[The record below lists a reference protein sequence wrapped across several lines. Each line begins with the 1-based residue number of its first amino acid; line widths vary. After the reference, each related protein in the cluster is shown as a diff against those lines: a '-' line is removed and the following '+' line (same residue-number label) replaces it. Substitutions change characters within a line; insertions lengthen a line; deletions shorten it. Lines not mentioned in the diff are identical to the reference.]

1 MAEAMNE
8 VDLFVIGGGSGGVR
22 AARIA
27 AGYGARVAIAEEANF
42 GGTCVNRGCVPK
54 KLLVYAS
61 RYRGDFDEAAAFGW
75 RVGETAFDWATL
87 IANKDREIAR
97 LEAVYRRN
105 LDKAGVA
112 IHAQR
117 AVLDDAHTVRLAD
130 GTRIRAGKILIAS
143 GGRPYRGPAF
153 EGQELAITSDEAFHL
168 RALPR
173 RIVIVGGG
181 YIAVEFAGIFAGLGS
196 ETTLV
201 HRGERVLRGFDT
213 ELADALA
220 SAYGRQGIGLRLGAT
235 VKRIVRDSDESG
247 LAVTLSDGSIAHA
260 DVVMLCT
267 GRRPYTGGLGLAE
280 AGVALA
286 QSGAILVDGESRTSV
301 PSVFAVGDVTDRV
314 NLTPVAIREGHAFA
328 DREFGGVPQPID
340 YDLIPTAVFSTPE
353 LGTVGLPEAA
363 ARERYP
369 QLRVFRTGFRT
380 MRSAFADGDDRMLMK
395 LLVDGATD
403 RVVGVHVLGD
413 AAAEMIQLAGV
424 AQTAGATKAQ
434 FDMTMALHPSAAEEL
449 VTLRQA
455 S

>member
-1 MAEAMNE
+1 MEK
-8 VDLFVIGGGSGGVR
+8 VDLFVIGAGSGGVR

-27 AGYGARVAIAEEANF
+27 AGHGAKVAIAEEANF

-61 RYRGDFDEAAAFGW
+61 RYQGDFDEAAAFGW
-75 RVGETAFDWATL
+75 RVGETSFDWATL

-97 LEAVYRRN
+97 LESVYRRN
-105 LDKAGVA
+105 LDKAGVT

-130 GTRIRAGKILIAS
+130 GSRVHAGKILIAT

-168 RALPR
+168 AELPR

-201 HRGERVLRGFDT
+201 HRGERLLRGFDT
-213 ELADALA
+213 ELADELA
-220 SAYGRQGIGLRLGAT
+220 SSYGRKGMGLRLGAT
-235 VKRIVRDSDESG
+235 VSRIVRDAGG
-247 LAVTLSDGSIAHA
+247 LAVTLSDGSVVHA
-260 DVVMLCT
+260 DAVMLCT
-267 GRRPYTGGLGLAE
+267 GRRPYTGGLGLDN

-286 QSGAILVDGESRTSV
+286 KSGAILVDAASRTSV

-340 YDLIPTAVFSTPE
+340 YELIPTAVFSTPE

-369 QLRVFRTGFRT
+369 QLKVFRTGFRT
-380 MRSAFADGDDRMLMK
+380 MRSAFADGEDRMLMK

-424 AQTAGATKAQ
+424 ALTAGATKAQ

>member
-1 MAEAMNE
+1 MKE

-27 AGYGARVAIAEEANF
+27 AGHGARVAIAEEADF

-75 RVGETAFDWATL
+75 RVADMSFDWNTL

-130 GTRIRAGKILIAS
+130 GQRIRAGKILIAT

-168 RALPR
+168 GELPR

-201 HRGERVLRGFDT
+201 HRGERLLRGFDA
-213 ELADALA
+213 ELADELA
-220 SAYGRQGIGLRLGAT
+220 SVYGRNGIGLRLGAT
-235 VKRIVRDSDESG
+235 VNRIVQDAGG
-247 LAVTLSDGSIAHA
+247 LTVSLSDGSVAHA

-267 GRRPYTGGLGLAE
+267 GRRPYTGGLGLDA

-286 QSGAILVDGESRTSV
+286 RSGAILVDAASRTNV

-328 DREFGGVPQPID
+328 EREFGGTPQAID

-369 QLRVFRTGFRT
+369 QLKVFRTGFRT
-380 MRSAFADGDDRMLMK
+380 MRSAFAGGDERMLMK
-395 LLVDGATD
+395 LLVDGETD
-403 RVVGVHVLGD
+403 RIVGVHVLGD

-424 AQTAGATKAQ
+424 AMTAGATKAQ

>member
-1 MAEAMNE
+1 MNE

-27 AGYGARVAIAEEANF
+27 AGHGARVAIAEEANF

-75 RVGETAFDWATL
+75 QVGETPFDWATL
-87 IANKDREIAR
+87 IANKDKEIAR
-97 LEAVYRRN
+97 LESAYRNN

-117 AVLDDAHTVRLAD
+117 AVLDDAHTLRLAD
-130 GTRIRAGKILIAS
+130 GQRIRAGKILIAT

-168 RALPR
+168 SELPR

-181 YIAVEFAGIFAGLGS
+181 YIAVEFAGIFAGLGA

-201 HRGERVLRGFDT
+201 HRGDRLLRGFDT
-213 ELADALA
+213 ELADELA
-220 SAYGRQGIGLRLGAT
+220 NAYGRNGIGLRFGAT
-235 VKRIVRDSDESG
+235 VKRIVREAGG
-247 LAVTLSDGSIAHA
+247 LALTLSDGSVAHA

-267 GRRPYTGGLGLAE
+267 GRRPYTGGLGLDN

-286 QSGAILVDGESRTSV
+286 PSGAIVVDAASRTNV

-328 DREFGGVPQPID
+328 DREFGGAPRPID
-340 YDLIPTAVFSTPE
+340 YALIPTAVFSTPE

-369 QLRVFRTGFRT
+369 QLKVFRTGFRT
-380 MRSAFADGDDRMLMK
+380 MRSAFCGGEDRMLMK

-403 RVVGVHVLGD
+403 RIVGVHVLGD

-424 AQTAGATKAQ
+424 AMTAGVTKAQ